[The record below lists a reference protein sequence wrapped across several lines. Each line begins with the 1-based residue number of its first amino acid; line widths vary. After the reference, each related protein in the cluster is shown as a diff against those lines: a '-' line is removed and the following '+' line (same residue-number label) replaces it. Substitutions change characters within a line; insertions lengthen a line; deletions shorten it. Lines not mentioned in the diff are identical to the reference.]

1 MDPNPNTIRNVQ
13 VIKKL
18 MYIPF
23 ALIITSFIIIGI
35 TISMTNQNALSALLG
50 GYSGL
55 FIGLLFIMI
64 IKLLFLNAKYIDMIP
79 IIMSMIV
86 VGLLLF
92 LVSYYFDRIISG
104 NISSYYST
112 YSYLLSAFLF
122 VQVGLIF
129 IDINKTNLNLS
140 VKLVSFLPLF
150 YLMNIVCLLILAI
163 VLSKYST
170 QG

>member
-1 MDPNPNTIRNVQ
+1 MTPETIINVQ
-13 VIKKL
+13 DVKKL
-18 MYIPF
+18 MYVPF

-35 TISMTNQNALSALLG
+35 TISMTNQNALSAVLG

-79 IIMSMIV
+79 IIMTMIV

>member
-1 MDPNPNTIRNVQ
+1 MTPETIINVQ
-13 VIKKL
+13 DVKKL

-79 IIMSMIV
+79 IIMTMIV

-129 IDINKTNLNLS
+129 IDINKTKLNLS
-140 VKLVSFLPLF
+140 VQLVSFFPLF
-150 YLMNIVCLLILAI
+150 YLMNIVCVLILAI
-163 VLSKYST
+163 VLNKYST

>member
-1 MDPNPNTIRNVQ
+1 MTPETIINVQ
-13 VIKKL
+13 DVKKL
-18 MYIPF
+18 MYVPF

-79 IIMSMIV
+79 IIMTMIV

>member
-1 MDPNPNTIRNVQ
+1 MTPETIINVQ
-13 VIKKL
+13 DVKKL
-18 MYIPF
+18 MYVPF

-64 IKLLFLNAKYIDMIP
+64 IKLLFLNAKYIAMIP
-79 IIMSMIV
+79 IIMTMIV

-129 IDINKTNLNLS
+129 IDINKTTAIFLLN
-140 VKLVSFLPLF
+140 
-150 YLMNIVCLLILAI
+150 
-163 VLSKYST
+163 
-170 QG
+170 